1 MKLLSSFS
9 SLLLLFFGINGCRG
23 QDSNEVVELIL
34 EFALDKNLLDL
45 LNFELLSEKCLNHS
59 LVLQQRLEN
68 PIQVLTDGFW
78 NLKSKLL
85 YSYTHCKGIPNI
97 AIKKLKSNLGYLTIR
112 PWPFYNSEEGHFLKV
127 KNACPHTSPHLR
139 NFYNFTSWTWLRLL
153 HSWRIKSLKLF
164 SQSYNIF
171 NDLKRAVQ
179 QFYNPNNFKFS
190 NLRYS

>member
-1 MKLLSSFS
+1 MKLLSSFI

-23 QDSNEVVELIL
+23 QDSNEVIETSAVKSIL
-34 EFALDKNLLDL
+34 EFALDQNLLDL

-97 AIKKLKSNLGYLTIR
+97 AIKKLKSNLGYLTIDR
-112 PWPFYNSEEGHFLKV
+112 GPFTIPK
-127 KNACPHTSPHLR
+127 KD
-139 NFYNFTSWTWLRLL
+139 
-153 HSWRIKSLKLF
+153 
-164 SQSYNIF
+164 IF
-171 NDLKRAVQ
+171 
-179 QFYNPNNFKFS
+179 
-190 NLRYS
+190 

>member
-1 MKLLSSFS
+1 MFTLHCSVQIKTLDSSKYWPVCFSIRSDQWKKLFGQKMKLLSSFS

-34 EFALDKNLLDL
+34 EFALDQNLLDL

-112 PWPFYNSEEGHFLKV
+112 PWPFYN
-127 KNACPHTSPHLR
+127 
-139 NFYNFTSWTWLRLL
+139 
-153 HSWRIKSLKLF
+153 
-164 SQSYNIF
+164 
-171 NDLKRAVQ
+171 
-179 QFYNPNNFKFS
+179 
-190 NLRYS
+190 